1 MPFKQTQDN
10 VGPETPRILRLS
22 FTMYDFNTLTF
33 LELVRC
39 SRSLNE
45 PYMSESNLTF
55 LLDVFLGLFFN
66 VL

>member
-1 MPFKQTQDN
+1 MQYNTVPA
-10 VGPETPRILRLS
+10 TPRILRLS

-33 LELVRC
+33 LVLVRC

-45 PYMSESNLTF
+45 PYMPESNLMF
-55 LLDVFLGLFFN
+55 LLDVFLGVHFN